1 MPKRY
6 WTWEA
11 QPKGVANRNRAINW
25 IISHT
30 DNIKDDSGVIYFADD
45 DNTYDERLFLEIRKT
60 KKISVFPVGLLSG
73 RPVSTPV
80 VKNGEIV
87 DFYEGWIGGREFPI
101 DMAGFAFTVKVL
113 KEAAKAEDADG
124 VGMPYSNTD
133 QENGFLKLLNVP
145 LKQFQPLVRQCTEV
159 GIFQKFVSGQF
170 LPNFTYF

>member
-1 MPKRY
+1 MKFNFIVSILL
-6 WTWEA
+6 
-11 QPKGVANRNRAINW
+11 Q
-25 IISHT
+25 
-30 DNIKDDSGVIYFADD
+30 IKDDSGVIYFADD

-113 KEAAKAEDADG
+113 KEVK
-124 VGMPYSNTD
+124 TIL
-133 QENGFLKLLNVP
+133 Q
-145 LKQFQPLVRQCTEV
+145 
-159 GIFQKFVSGQF
+159 
-170 LPNFTYF
+170 